1 MIKKIK
7 AWSTSKKAL
16 VIAVATGMLYGI
28 CAFIANLKEHQ
39 IDSTLTQEFYSFV
52 RWIVVASGTIGTAKV
67 VTGKN
72 KSKEAEEFLDEEE
85 DNE

>member
-28 CAFIANLKEHQ
+28 CVFIANLKEHQ

-52 RWIVVASGTIGTAKV
+52 RSLDALKISMQGNNKTVILSPDSPIAQIFY
-67 VTGKN
+67 GK
-72 KSKEAEEFLDEEE
+72 
-85 DNE
+85 

>member
-28 CAFIANLKEHQ
+28 CVFIANLKEHQ

-52 RWIVVASGTIGTAKV
+52 RWIVGASGTIGTATV

>member
-28 CAFIANLKEHQ
+28 CVFIARYGKGSNRKKQ
-39 IDSTLTQEFYSFV
+39 IQ
-52 RWIVVASGTIGTAKV
+52 
-67 VTGKN
+67 
-72 KSKEAEEFLDEEE
+72 
-85 DNE
+85 